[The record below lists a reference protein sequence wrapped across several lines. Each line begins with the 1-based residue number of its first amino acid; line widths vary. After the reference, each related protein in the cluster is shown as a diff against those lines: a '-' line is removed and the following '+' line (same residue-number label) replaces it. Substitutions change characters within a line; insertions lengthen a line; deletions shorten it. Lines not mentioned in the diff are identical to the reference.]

1 MKKRF
6 TQSVK
11 NGAAL
16 ACAALLLAV
25 CAGGLKAQNPWPDY
39 YFKAANADGD
49 TLYYRITSA
58 TAPYTVA
65 VTRCHDSATFD
76 LQLPL
81 NDYDYQ
87 IEVPGTVTYNGIPY
101 AVTAVDEKA
110 FYLQKGIRDVQ
121 LPASIAAIG
130 SYAFA

>member
-6 TQSVK
+6 TQSIK

-16 ACAALLLAV
+16 VCAALLLAV

-39 YFKAANADGD
+39 DFKAANADGD

-65 VTRCHDSATFD
+65 VTRCHDPLHRGRD
-76 LQLPL
+76 PLPRL
-81 NDYDYQ
+81 GHLRFA
-87 IEVPGTVTYNGIPY
+87 I
-101 AVTAVDEKA
+101 AVE
-110 FYLQKGIRDVQ
+110 
-121 LPASIAAIG
+121 
-130 SYAFA
+130 